1 MILNGV
7 DPSSIC
13 LFTFTNKA
21 ANEMKERIKA
31 TVGDIADRI
40 TCGTYHSIANRLLR
54 KYAQYIGYNRNF
66 TIMTPD
72 DCKKILKRIGNDYNV
87 DPDLLALYISANKDK
102 VILPQQALL
111 SAIND
116 NDKILARAY
125 EKYQEELKRQMAM
138 DFDDLIINTIL
149 LLENNND
156 IKSIINKKWRYISTD
171 ESQDSSIRDLRFI
184 KLLAGSTENVCF
196 ILDDN
201 QCLIEG
207 TKIKILD
214 GEKSIENI
222 TKEDKILVAAGK
234 GTTAYANPESISK
247 RKVNEEVYV
256 IKTKTGKTITGTKN
270 HIAFSKI
277 KPIVNNYYV
286 YLMYKHNY
294 GFRIGRTSS
303 VRSSKNREMRNGFE
317 VRLNQENGDKIWI
330 IHKCNSL
337 QESIEMEQYYSYKY
351 GIPQYVF
358 KNDNHSQGLSQ
369 ERIKSLYNRIDT
381 IDRGKKLLKDLNL
394 FFEYPFY
401 TAQMRMG
408 NFTDRKKL
416 TFTMFGTTTKKN
428 KKSLHKTQTSTQNK
442 EYANYISKMTNSKTY
457 VSIKNDKEYYINAIA
472 NTNYDEQW
480 RHLVEIEQ
488 KMRETNQNF
497 DLVLDAKLTKE
508 TNIKY
513 NFTPFSHLLVGS
525 FICIEQNNE
534 IIEDEIIEITK
545 TIYNGYVYDINV
557 PYYRNYIANGIVTH
571 NCIYGFRGANIE
583 AVMNIRN
590 IYHDMK
596 IYNLSRNYRC
606 SQTIVE
612 ASKSLI
618 AKNKPLIEKK
628 IRAARDYKGSPII
641 VSRVKSPKEEAARVV
656 QYVQMLRKKGLQ
668 YKDIAIL
675 YRMSSSS
682 RIIEQAFNTVKIK
695 CKIVGGT
702 PFFNRAEIQDV
713 LSYLKLLMNEYDFT
727 AFKRAITV
735 PKRGIGDK
743 TIEKIDEFIREYP
756 GGPISIRKALD
767 NIQECDISKANIN
780 KLKEFNKILNQ
791 LEIDMTELSPKEF
804 INKLLIKID
813 IVKYLKNHP
822 DYKKNWEER
831 IENINELLN
840 IASEYTDIQELLM
853 QASLYTSD
861 DEDINDEKN
870 DAVNLLTMH
879 CSKGTEYKAVIIVD
893 CNEGTS
899 PHYKAIG
906 NEKALEEERRL
917 FYVAMTRAK
926 DYLFILFPD
935 CMMLQGQLKY
945 AKPSR
950 FINEIDSQYIYRN

>member
-1 MILNGV
+1 MILNGI

-21 ANEMKERIKA
+21 ANEMKERIRLA
-31 TVGDIADRI
+31 VGELADRI

-72 DCKKILKRIGNDYNV
+72 DCKKILKKISSDYNL
-87 DPDLLALYISANKDK
+87 DPDQLALYISAKKDK
-102 VILPQQALL
+102 VILPQQALT

-116 NDKILARAY
+116 NDRILARAY

-138 DFDDLIINTIL
+138 DFDDLILNAIK

-156 IKSIINKKWRYISTD
+156 IKSIINKKWKYISTD
-171 ESQDSSIRDLRFI
+171 ETQDSSIRDLRFI
-184 KLLAGSTENVCF
+184 RLLAGDTENVCF

-207 TKIKILD
+207 TKIQTLE
-214 GEKSIENI
+214 GEKNIEDI
-222 TKEDKILVAAGK
+222 TEKDEILVAAGGGK
-234 GTTAYANPESISK
+234 VAYTNPESISK
-247 RKVNEEVYV
+247 RKINEEVYI
-256 IKTKTGKTITGTKN
+256 IKTKTGKIITGTKN
-270 HIAFSKI
+270 HITFSKI
-277 KPIVNNYYV
+277 KPIENNYYV

-303 VRSSKNREMRNGFE
+303 MRSSKNKEMRNGFE
-317 VRLNQENGDKIWI
+317 VRLNQEHGDKIWI
-330 IHKCNSL
+330 IHKCDTL
-337 QESIEMEQYYSYKY
+337 QESIEMEQYYSYEY

-358 KNDNHSQGLSQ
+358 KNDNHSQGLTQ
-369 ERIKSLYNRIDT
+369 KRIKSLYSKIDT
-381 IDRGKKLLKDLNL
+381 ISRGKKILKDLNL

-401 TAQMRMG
+401 TPRMRMG
-408 NFTDRKKL
+408 DITDRKKL
-416 TFTMFGTTTKKN
+416 TFTMFGSTHKSSKKY
-428 KKSLHKTQTSTQNK
+428 LHKTQTSTQNK
-442 EYANYISKMTNSKTY
+442 EYANYISKATNSKTY
-457 VSIKNDKEYYINAIA
+457 ISKKNGKEYYINAIV
-472 NTNYDEQW
+472 NTDYDKQW
-480 RHLVEIEQ
+480 NTLIKIEQ
-488 KMRETNQNF
+488 EMRKTNQNF

-508 TNIKY
+508 ANAKY

-525 FICIEQNNE
+525 FICIEKDNE

-545 TIYNGYVYDINV
+545 TNYNGYVYDINV
-557 PYYRNYIANGIVTH
+557 SYYRNYIANGIVTH

-618 AKNKPLIEKK
+618 SRNKPLIEKK

-656 QYVQMLRKKGLQ
+656 QYVQMLKKKGLN
-668 YKDIAIL
+668 YRDIAIL

-702 PFFNRAEIQDV
+702 PFFNRAEIQDI
-713 LSYLKLLMNEYDFT
+713 LSYFKLLVNEYDFT

-735 PKRGIGDK
+735 PKRGIGEK

-756 GGPISIRKALD
+756 GGPISVRTALD
-767 NIQECDISKANIN
+767 KIQECNISKTNIN
-780 KLKEFNKILNQ
+780 KLKEFNNLLNELETDMTILN
-791 LEIDMTELSPKEF
+791 LKEL
-804 INKLLIKID
+804 INKLLIRID
-813 IVKYLKNHP
+813 IVKYLKDHP

-831 IENINELLN
+831 IGNVNELLN
-840 IASEYTDIQELLM
+840 IASEYVDIQELLT
-853 QASLYTSD
+853 QASLYISD
-861 DEDINDEKN
+861 DEDLNNIKN

-879 CSKGTEYKAVIIVD
+879 CSKGTEYKAVIIID
-893 CNEGTS
+893 CNDGTS

-906 NEKALEEERRL
+906 SEKQLEEERRL

-926 DYLFILFPD
+926 DYLFMLFPD
-935 CMMLQGQLKY
+935 YIMLQGELRY

-950 FINEIDSQYIYRN
+950 FINEIDSEYIYRN